1 MQEQTAGLPGQSP
14 LPPGRAQPPP
24 AQGPGEGAG
33 GTRVRG
39 GVRGGDGEAPAAPPS
54 CPRPLG
60 WAFSLLPPSQGH
72 LGGPGVPRSP
82 HLTAHLD
89 LRRRLLRDAPKPAAH
104 LIGDPSRPGSLLWRD
119 NSDHAFLHHGFRLQ
133 NNTLLVPSSGVYFV
147 YTQTVFSGPGCTE
160 DGQGTLAPN
169 YLSHEVLLFST
180 QYPIHV
186 PLLSAQKSVCP
197 GPKGPWIK
205 SIYQGAVFSLM
216 AGDQLSTR
224 TEGVSNLL
232 LVPGSVFFGAFA
244 V

>member
-1 MQEQTAGLPGQSP
+1 M
-14 LPPGRAQPPP
+14 PPSPPP
-24 AQGPGEGAG
+24 CPWPPQALPMTPHRCRNRQPASLARALCLLG
-33 GTRVRG
+33 G
-39 GVRGGDGEAPAAPPS
+39 
-54 CPRPLG
+54 L
-60 WAFSLLPPSQGH
+60 SLLLLRVQGH